1 MPMFRILATAT
12 AAGLLAGCALGG
24 GEKPTAPLTL
34 LDSPASRAAEFTAL
48 QNGKT
53 MNQVQR
59 VAIAACNVLFSTKTG
74 ASATTSAGLFG
85 EVGVNRTEAKVQHIY
100 KLAGATDAQL
110 QGITDRICADAPAQL
125 KAAGFEVIAP
135 EVVAADPEWANL
147 QTAGKAAPYEWNPPG
162 PNLYKLFAA
171 KGTKVYE
178 DRYLGAGATIGN
190 IFAQAKGNSP
200 VIIESRLVQSL
211 NATVVRINIL
221 VDFASATSNQ
231 QKGFL
236 ASLAGQ
242 DTAEVK
248 TGVRLSISGDV
259 SFLAPDN
266 YKCWERFGKQEC
278 MLKGM
283 APRVATKKPV
293 IGEGQ
298 FYSEIKDTES
308 TGMKVAEGF
317 ATALGMLAG
326 TSTLSNSEETVFVKM
341 PEYADLSAGY
351 ASRFI
356 GMAAHTANAAR

>member
-1 MPMFRILATAT
+1 MNTTRILLSTA
-12 AAGLLAGCALGG
+12 AAGLLAGCAMGG
-24 GEKPTAPLTL
+24 GEKPITPLTL
-34 LDSPASRAAEFTAL
+34 TDSPAARAAEYTAL

-53 MNQVQR
+53 MKAVQR
-59 VAIAACNVLFSTKTG
+59 VAITACNVLFSTKTG

-85 EVGVNRTEAKVQHIY
+85 EVGVNRTEAKVQHFY
-100 KLAGATDAQL
+100 KLGGTTDAQL
-110 QGITDRICADAPAQL
+110 QQITDRICAEAPAQL
-125 KAAGFEVIAP
+125 KAAGFDVIPAAT
-135 EVVAADPEWANL
+135 VAANPEWANL
-147 QTAGKAAPYEWNPPG
+147 QAAGKAAPYEWDPPG
-162 PNLYKLFAA
+162 PSVYKLFAA

-178 DRYLGAGATIGN
+178 DRYLTAGATIGN

-200 VIIESRLVQSL
+200 VIIEGRLVQSL
-211 NATVVRINIL
+211 KATAVRINVL

-242 DTAEVK
+242 DSAEVK
-248 TGVRLSISGDV
+248 TGVRLSISGDLA
-259 SFLAPDN
+259 FLAPDN

-278 MLKGM
+278 MHNGLP
-283 APRVATKKPV
+283 PRVATKMPV

-317 ATALGMLAG
+317 VTALGMLAG

-341 PEYADLSAGY
+341 PEYADLSSGY
-351 ASRFI
+351 AARFI
-356 GMAAHTANAAR
+356 GMAGYTANAAR